1 MYHGS
6 GRRRDIREWR
16 IKHRI
21 HGRFPFADAWRPDR
35 IHLSPALK
43 ELDWPMDVPDNVIP
57 CGPILLPV
65 ASVKDQDPDL
75 DRWLQKAPT
84 ILVNLGTLY
93 APDPNVARE
102 IASGLKAFLDTWDA
116 NTQILWKLPKH
127 PYDKGDIYQSA
138 IESLRKE
145 SETDRVRIQPWF
157 EVEPMAMLE
166 TGRIVCSVHH
176 GGANS
181 WYEAIQTGVP
191 HVILPAWQDCYE
203 NAARAEWIGIGM
215 YGNKTC
221 APGINGKELS
231 RALVNVM
238 SNNSY
243 HEKAAMLKE
252 RCRTPGR
259 VVGCEKLVELLHH
272 PERMAMDMPQFEA
285 NEVSQ
290 VTNHWSGKVVET
302 VPDVPAKTKLSK

>member
-43 ELDWPMDVPDNVIP
+43 ELDWPMDVPDNVVP

-75 DRWLQKAPT
+75 DKWLQKAPT

-93 APDPNVARE
+93 APDPNVAHE

-138 IESLRKE
+138 IEPLRKE

-203 NAARAEWIGIGM
+203 NAARAEWIGIGV

-221 APGINGKELS
+221 APGINGKDLS
-231 RALVNVM
+231 RALVNLM
-238 SNNSY
+238 SNNLY
-243 HEKAAMLKE
+243 HEKAAILKE

-290 VTNHWSGKVVET
+290 VTNQSGKVVET
-302 VPDVPAKTKLSK
+302 VPDVPAKAKPSK

>member
-75 DRWLQKAPT
+75 DKWLQKAPT

-138 IESLRKE
+138 IEPLRKE

-203 NAARAEWIGIGM
+203 NAARAEWIGIGV

-238 SNNSY
+238 SNNEC
-243 HEKAAMLKE
+243 HDKAAVLKE

-290 VTNHWSGKVVET
+290 VTNQSGAVVET
-302 VPDVPAKTKLSK
+302 VPDVPAKAKPSK